1 MEFKKGLLAVLLMA
15 QSFSVSGAEAR
26 EKEHPANYDPFS
38 LSLRS
43 FQNQCEYLKNA
54 AEEEAF
60 KKIPNFRILTREQLK
75 ERVKSGVTIEDLV
88 QQTYP
93 ARDIVTEEEIGMVHG
108 AEKWTIMQ
116 FWAYQ
121 AAKGLPEAYQL
132 MTYIAG
138 EHQIALN
145 AQTCYTVRQAEVR
158 SRFGG
163 SEASRIKVDITACQI
178 AHTFSKASNPIR
190 TFFDV
195 YKELARIENEKTRE
209 IFLLAMITHYKE
221 KNFCGIEG
229 LEFDPRI
236 TYWQEKE

>member
-1 MEFKKGLLAVLLMA
+1 MTV
-15 QSFSVSGAEAR
+15 
-26 EKEHPANYDPFS
+26 
-38 LSLRS
+38 
-43 FQNQCEYLKNA
+43 
-54 AEEEAF
+54 
-60 KKIPNFRILTREQLK
+60 EQLK

-163 SEASRIKVDITACQI
+163 SEASRIKVDSTACQI
-178 AHTFSKASNPIR
+178 AYTFSNGNSPVRAFS
-190 TFFDV
+190 DV
-195 YKELARIENEKTRE
+195 YKKLAEIKNETARNA
-209 IFLLAMITHYKE
+209 FYCL
-221 KNFCGIEG
+221 
-229 LEFDPRI
+229 
-236 TYWQEKE
+236 